1 MSFKVPFIDLPGQ
14 YESLKEEI
22 QRTLQDVLS
31 SGRLILR
38 QEVSDFENEMSRFLG
53 VKHVVGVNS
62 GTDALF
68 LSAKALGIGPGDEVI
83 TVTHTFVATLAVVVH
98 CGATPTFVDI
108 RQDFNMD
115 PSQLES
121 AVTQDT
127 KAIIPVH
134 LNGRAC
140 EMDNIKAVADRYGLV
155 VIEDVAQ
162 GLGSKFQNKSVGTF
176 GNTGCFS
183 LHPLKNLSVG
193 GDGGFVSTDDDQIAD
208 KLRLLRD
215 HGQKTK
221 QELSGYGF
229 NSRLDNL
236 HAALALV
243 KMKRLPQWL
252 ERRRELAS
260 RYEEGLR
267 PIEDL
272 GLPNAPGLNS
282 DYYDVYNSY
291 VVRSDRRNK
300 LLAHL
305 INQGIEVFAH
315 LSPPL
320 HYQKSLGLSHW
331 KLPVTEKMADEVL
344 SLPIYP
350 ELSDDKQDIVINE
363 VRSFFGA

>member
-1 MSFKVPFIDLPGQ
+1 LSFKVPFIDLPGQ
-14 YESLKEEI
+14 YESLREEI
-22 QRTLQDVLS
+22 QRTLEDVLS
-31 SGRLILR
+31 SGRFILR
-38 QEVSDFENEMSRFLG
+38 QEVAEFEDQMAQFLG
-53 VKHVVGVNS
+53 TKHVVGVNS

-68 LSAKALGIGPGDEVI
+68 LSAKALGIGPDDEVI

-121 AVTQDT
+121 AVTPST

-134 LNGRAC
+134 LNGRTC
-140 EMDNIKAVADRYGLV
+140 EMDTIMAVADRHGLAI
-155 VIEDVAQ
+155 IEDAAQ
-162 GLGSKFQNKSVGTF
+162 GLGSKFKNKAAGTF

-193 GDGGFVSTDDDQIAD
+193 GDGGFVSTDDDEIAD

-221 QELSGYGF
+221 QELAGYGF

-243 KMKRLPQWL
+243 KMRRLPQWL
-252 ERRRELAS
+252 ERRRDLAS
-260 RYEEGLR
+260 RYDAGLR
-267 PIEDL
+267 QIEDL
-272 GLPNAPGLNS
+272 GLPHAPDSNS
-282 DYYDVYNSY
+282 GYHDVYNSY
-291 VVRSDRRNK
+291 VVRSDRRDQ
-300 LLAHL
+300 LLTHL
-305 INQGIEVFAH
+305 RDQGVEAFAH

-320 HYQKSLGLSHW
+320 HHQESLGISHW
-331 KLPVTEKMADEVL
+331 KLPVTEQMADEVL

-350 ELSDDKQDIVINE
+350 ELSDSSQDIVISE